1 MRELIFLKAQNMIVE
16 SKEVELPS
24 QEVFL
29 IKYIV
34 DINLDSNIWKG
45 ENGTRWILQ
54 IQSYLKI
61 SYL

>member
-34 DINLDSNIWKG
+34 DINLDSNI
-45 ENGTRWILQ
+45 
-54 IQSYLKI
+54 
-61 SYL
+61 

>member
-1 MRELIFLKAQNMIVE
+1 MRKWISLKTQNMIVE

-34 DINLDSNIWKG
+34 DINLDSNI
-45 ENGTRWILQ
+45 
-54 IQSYLKI
+54 
-61 SYL
+61 